1 MTGRKCSWTATLSEN
16 MNSTVQV
23 HRQVSQNQTSSTD
36 TCSGTLKPFPRHLMP
51 EWLNYNTQQKILSH
65 GADWSS
71 WNCNLDSYFYAISF
85 VNDADSA
92 AFSFWIAAAWKQALL
107 LFSLYKW
114 QHNHNALQN
123 SKSWQVGKTVTA
135 PEWEAAVFCRFLLLC
150 PNLLPLH
157 WTNTKPT
164 PNF

>member
-1 MTGRKCSWTATLSEN
+1 

-36 TCSGTLKPFPRHLMP
+36 TCRALFVFPQTLKPFPRHLMP

-107 LFSLYKW
+107 LFSLHKW

-123 SKSWQVGKTVTA
+123 SESRQVGKTVTA

-164 PNF
+164 PNL